1 MQKFENTSLSDMLSK
16 ISKKLKNAGVL
27 RLSFHSTRLFEL
39 FFELDKNNLGVKNIQ
54 PIYGNKSK
62 ISKVCIVEAKKNA
75 KAYITIKKPI
85 FLEDYKL

>member
-39 FFELDKNNLGVKNIQ
+39 FFELDKNNLGVKTFSL
-54 PIYGNKSK
+54 YMVTKAKYLKS
-62 ISKVCIVEAKKNA
+62 A
-75 KAYITIKKPI
+75 
-85 FLEDYKL
+85 